1 MPPLLVIAV
10 MIALAAFSY
19 SALKFWVRTWNSCT
33 AFCGNGLPRLASW
46 PTTPP
51 RMTSF
56 LKLTPSMKTLMF
68 CEGSAPAV
76 TSLRSSLSDTRSPGA
91 SAAKFRKLRLFCGRC

>member
-1 MPPLLVIAV
+1 MPPLLVTAV

-33 AFCGNGLPRLASW
+33 AFCGNGLPRLESW

-51 RMTSF
+51 SMTSF
-56 LKLTPSMKTLMF
+56 LKLTPSMNTLTF
-68 CEGSAPAV
+68 CDGSAPAEN
-76 TSLRSSLSDTRSPGA
+76 SLRNSLSDTRTPGA
-91 SAAKFRKLRLFCGRC
+91 SAAKLRKLRLFCGR